1 MKHDFISTFIK
12 IGLIVLVILLTLCAI
27 AGATLL
33 FLYLLSCVRGVF

>member
-12 IGLIVLVILLTLCAI
+12 IGLIVIVILMTLCAI

-33 FLYLLSCVRGVF
+33 LLYLLSCIRGAF